1 MRLARLEFEPGMNNQ
16 AATAAFS
23 ALSHELR
30 LNLLRLLV
38 QRAPAGMIP
47 SKLTELLGVPAATL
61 SFHLRELTE
70 AGLLTKTRQGRQL
83 VYQPAMQTMADLIDF
98 LTSQCC
104 QGESCVVS
112 DAAKRSD
119 CRKA

>member
-1 MRLARLEFEPGMNNQ
+1 MVSMNNQ

-38 QRAPAGMIP
+38 QRAPTGMTP
-47 SKLTELLGVPAATL
+47 SELTELLGIPAATL
-61 SFHLRELTE
+61 SFHLRELTQ
-70 AGLLTKTRQGRQL
+70 ADLITQTRQGRHL
-83 VYQPAMQTMADLIDF
+83 VYQPAMQTMANLIDF

-104 QGESCVVS
+104 QGQPCEVT